1 MNEAERFAFI
11 GRDKMVD
18 SQYILP
24 NDIGISLLDCQ
35 DAFQLLSKEEKLYA
49 HYVSRASWYGGLVV
63 LLQTSPESPAIY
75 VLLQKLF
82 KAQPVNELQE
92 TATAVGMTPEEYQA
106 FLVYAAGVYS
116 NMGNYKSF
124 GDTKFVPNLPQ
135 EKLKELV
142 WRSRAFEKNPE
153 EMERLW
159 RVCGDLMFSLEDRQK
174 QLGLGAKGITTYFS
188 GNCDLKDAELA
199 QKFLDSKRI
208 SAYNT
213 RLFKTAGEDGA
224 PLYEVRLA
232 SVIKDDTPSKGE
244 SDNKC
249 GAYEFEGVKFR
260 VTRGDY
266 SPLMKKVVE
275 NLEKA
280 KSYASTPNVEQ
291 MLGHYTRSFTTGSI
305 EAHKEGSKH
314 WIRDEGPIVES
325 YIGFIESYRDPYGS
339 RGEFEGFVA
348 VVNKDMSAKF
358 SRLVA
363 SAEHLLPELPWPK
376 QFEKDRFLKPDF
388 TSLDV
393 LTFAGSGIPA
403 GINIPNYDE
412 IRQTVGF
419 KNVSLGNVLAV
430 AHATQKE
437 KLTFL
442 EEEDKDLYIKWKSPS
457 FEVQVGLHE
466 LLGHGSGKLFVQD
479 DKGKFNFDTALVNPE
494 TGETV
499 KSWYKHGETWDSK
512 FSTIASTYEECRAEC
527 VGLYLC
533 LNREIL
539 KIFGHEGSDA
549 DDVIYVNWLTMV
561 RAGVLGLEF
570 YTPENQKWRQAHM
583 QARFVILRVLLEAGQ
598 GFVTVRQTTGA
609 DGKPDAIITLDRS
622 KIATVGM
629 AAIEAFLRKL
639 QVYKTTADVEA
650 GRALYARY
658 SEVTDAE
665 PQRFLTLRETV
676 LLRKEARKMFVQAN
690 TRIEG
695 GDVQLQNYESSAAGL
710 IQSFVERFV
719 EGGEELESCLRD
731 LSCSDSKHWDS

>member
-1 MNEAERFAFI
+1 
-11 GRDKMVD
+11 MVD

-24 NDIGISLLDCQ
+24 NDIGISLLDCK

-82 KAQPVNELQE
+82 RAQPVHELQE
-92 TATAVGMTPEEYQA
+92 TATAVGVSCEEYQA

-142 WRSRAFEKNPE
+142 WQSKAFRKNPD

-159 RVCGDLMFSLEDRQK
+159 LVCGDLMFSLEDRQK

-188 GNCDLKDAELA
+188 GNCDLEDAELA
-199 QKFLDSKRI
+199 QKFLDFKGI

-213 RLFKTAGEDGA
+213 RLFKTVGDDGKTV
-224 PLYEVRLA
+224 YEVRLA
-232 SVIKDDTPSKGE
+232 SAMADDAPSKGE
-244 SDNKC
+244 LGNQC
-249 GAYEFEGVKFR
+249 GLYEFEGVTFR
-260 VTRGDY
+260 VSRGDY

-275 NLEKA
+275 SLEKA
-280 KSYASTPNVEQ
+280 KDHASTPNVEK
-291 MLGHYTRSFTTGSI
+291 MLLHYNRSFNTGSI
-305 EAHKEGSKH
+305 DAHKEGSKH

-348 VVNKDMSAKF
+348 MVNKDMSAKF
-358 SRLVA
+358 TRLVA
-363 SAEHLLPELPWPK
+363 SAEQLLPQLPWP
-376 QFEKDRFLKPDF
+376 QPFEKDRFLKPDF

-403 GINIPNYDE
+403 GINIPNYDD

-430 AHATQKE
+430 AYFTQKE

-442 EEEDKDLYIKWKSPS
+442 EDHDKDLYIKWKSPS

-479 DKGKFNFDTALVNPE
+479 HEGKFNFDTSLMNPE
-494 TGETV
+494 TGEEI
-499 KSWYKHGETWDSK
+499 KSWYKQGESWDSK

-539 KIFGHEGSDA
+539 KIFSHEGADA
-549 DDVIYVNWLTMV
+549 DDVIYINWLTMV

-570 YTPENQKWRQAHM
+570 YTPETKKWRQAHM

-598 GFVTVRQTTGA
+598 GLVTVRQTTGS
-609 DGKPDAIITLDRS
+609 DGRPDAIITLDRE
-622 KIATVGM
+622 KISTVGKT
-629 AAIEAFLRKL
+629 AIEAFLRKL
-639 QVYKTTADVEA
+639 QVYKSTADEGS
-650 GRALYARY
+650 GRALYSSY
-658 SEVTDAE
+658 SQVTDGE
-665 PQRFLTLRETV
+665 PERYLTLRQTV
-676 LLRKEARKMFVQAN
+676 LLRKESRKMFVQAN

-695 GDVQLQNYESSAAGL
+695 GDVQFRSYEASAAGL
-710 IQSFVERFV
+710 ITSFVERFS
-719 EGGEELESCLRD
+719 EDGDELETCLQE
-731 LSCSDSKHWDS
+731 LSCRDSKHWGM